1 ETVQKL
7 QRCHRVGLVD
17 PLTGGPLPK
26 RFGRAVGPAQHVH
39 LVPCTPGVCLRCLG
53 TFTRVLS
60 TVTPDPY
67 LSVRGTASGAL
78 PGRQV
83 DDVDPVRVCQAHPPH
98 LGGVVGDER
107 VPHPRAGGVPA
118 VLVTAC
124 AECGPH
130 PADVPGPFW
139 LAVVP
144 MVTKRWLV
152 HDDHGVCGPD
162 VRQVLDDVFTDLRV
176 PDDHEVA
183 GDPVAPMDETY
194 SVVVH
199 DLDDLRVHRISDVV
213 PVDRSREEP
222 RTHPRGRLRTDLLD
236 AAVGAVTEEPEIAHV
251 KDVEV
256 KSAPLRGEGVTN
268 ECSGDGRRIGQ
279 QGRAEVS
286 PGPFLFTHRS
296 VPV

>member
-1 ETVQKL
+1 
-7 QRCHRVGLVD
+7 RVGLVD
-17 PLTGGPLPK
+17 PLAWGLLP
-26 RFGRAVGPAQHVH
+26 RWFGRAVGPAQHVH
-39 LVPCTPGVCLRCLG
+39 SVLCAPGVGLRCLG
-53 TFTRVLS
+53 AFARILS
-60 TVTPDPY
+60 TVTSDPY
-67 LSVRGTASGAL
+67 LSVRDTASGAL

-83 DDVDPVRVCQAHPPH
+83 DDVDPVLVGQAHPPH

-107 VPHPRAGGVPA
+107 VPHPRADGVPA

-124 AECGPH
+124 AERGPH
-130 PADVPGPFW
+130 PVDVPGPLR
-139 LAVVP
+139 LAAVP
-144 MVTKRWLV
+144 VVTKRWLV

-183 GDPVAPMDETY
+183 GDPVAPMDKTY

-213 PVDRSREEP
+213 PVDRGREEP

-236 AAVGAVTEEPEIAHV
+236 AAVGAVTGEPEIAHV

-256 KSAPLRGEGVTN
+256 ESAPLRGEGVT
-268 ECSGDGRRIGQ
+268 D
-279 QGRAEVS
+279 
-286 PGPFLFTHRS
+286 
-296 VPV
+296 